1 MAQNINN
8 IGGNSHQSI
17 LFNKK
22 ITIQNQKI

>member
-8 IGGNSHQSI
+8 FGGFCHQSI

-22 ITIQNQKI
+22 ITPKNKKL